1 MTTAGVGFISA
12 LIECSPLQA
21 ADQIFDG
28 KKVLFIIFSTFAA
41 GEFYVKSCPSFQ
53 LISKCLIIT
62 VADSLPILIP

>member
-28 KKVLFIIFSTFAA
+28 KKVLFIIFSTFAD
-41 GEFYVKSCPSFQ
+41 GEFYVKSCPSSSIDF
-53 LISKCLIIT
+53 
-62 VADSLPILIP
+62 